1 MRLGVGLAD
10 EETAEGELRSLH
22 TWLLAEPA
30 ARRHARLVLDT
41 ARSPRA
47 GAQGDVIDLISLVVS
62 SGFSAAS
69 LALSLVAWRATR
81 PGQPVVTV
89 ERPDGVR
96 VTISDSS
103 PDETR
108 RLLESLTDGGTDGR
122 DDRTGSQDDWTG
134 SRDDRTGSQDDW
146 TGRQNDRTGRRDG
159 RTDGQGDGR
168 GEPT

>member
-1 MRLGVGLAD
+1 MRLGVGLGD
-10 EETAEGELRSLH
+10 GDTAEGELRSLH

-30 ARRHARLVLDT
+30 ARRHARPVLDT
-41 ARSPRA
+41 ARPHRA

-69 LALSLVAWRATR
+69 LALSLAAWRATR

-89 ERPDGVR
+89 ERPDGAR

-103 PDETR
+103 PEEAR
-108 RLLESLTDGGTDGR
+108 RLLESLTEVGTEGGTDGGTSGGQ
-122 DDRTGSQDDWTG
+122 DGRT
-134 SRDDRTGSQDDW
+134 
-146 TGRQNDRTGRRDG
+146 
-159 RTDGQGDGR
+159 RTDGQGDRR

>member
-1 MRLGVGLAD
+1 MGGWETKGAWVRLRVGLGD
-10 EETAEGELRSLH
+10 DDTAEGELRSLH
-22 TWLLAEPA
+22 AWLLAEPA
-30 ARRHARLVLDT
+30 ARRHARPVLDT

-69 LALSLVAWRATR
+69 LALSLASWRATR

-89 ERPDGVR
+89 ERPDGAR

-108 RLLESLTDGGTDGR
+108 RLLESLTDGGTDSRG
-122 DDRTGSQDDWTG
+122 DRTGSRED
-134 SRDDRTGSQDDW
+134 
-146 TGRQNDRTGRRDG
+146 
-159 RTDGQGDGR
+159 RTDGQEDGR

>member
-1 MRLGVGLAD
+1 MRLGVGLGD
-10 EETAEGELRSLH
+10 GDTAEGELRSLH

-30 ARRHARLVLDT
+30 ARRHARPVLDT
-41 ARSPRA
+41 ARPHRA

-69 LALSLVAWRATR
+69 LALSLAAWRATR

-89 ERPDGVR
+89 ERPDGAR

-103 PDETR
+103 PEETR
-108 RLLESLTDGGTDGR
+108 RLLESLTDSGT
-122 DDRTGSQDDWTG
+122 
-134 SRDDRTGSQDDW
+134 
-146 TGRQNDRTGRRDG
+146 NDRTGGQDDRT

-168 GEPT
+168 GEPA

>member
-1 MRLGVGLAD
+1 MGD
-10 EETAEGELRSLH
+10 EDTAEGELRSLH
-22 TWLLAEPA
+22 AWLLAEPA
-30 ARRHARLVLDT
+30 ARRHARPVLDT

-47 GAQGDVIDLISLVVS
+47 GAQGDTIDLISLVVS

-69 LALSLVAWRATR
+69 LALSMAAWRATR

-96 VTISDSS
+96 ITISDSS
-103 PDETR
+103 PEEMR
-108 RLLESLTDGGTDGR
+108 RLLESLTDGGTDGGI
-122 DDRTGSQDDWTG
+122 D
-134 SRDDRTGSQDDW
+134 SRDDRTGSQDD
-146 TGRQNDRTGRRDG
+146 